1 MTMPSISQ
9 LSPFFQMAQT
19 GINQL
24 GQGINQGFQTQND
37 VQLANALSKGD
48 YAGAMQAAA
57 RSGNVNAVLEL
68 QKLNQQNTLQ
78 SQLGGDMGKL
88 GAVFGGTGGSTV
100 GPTSDASAASTTPTK
115 VTPGY
120 GAGYEASGMTKQDV
134 VSYIQNAA
142 VARGI
147 DPSIAVKVAASEG
160 LGAYVGDKSLG
171 GSYGPYQLFMGG
183 GLGNEALKAG
193 IDPRD
198 PSTVRQ
204 QIDFALDTAAAKGS
218 WGDWNGAKSM
228 GITTQGL
235 QNAKPIGISAVNTSA
250 QPSPVD
256 VVNQRDRAM
265 AARATPPAG
274 LNLPT
279 VPGPQAGA
287 QRLELGPGYGL
298 SPPPA
303 PAAAPPLPPNAGFDQ
318 ATPITPDQQTPVTP
332 TGMPLPRD
340 VPPGKTNVGAAGPA
354 VGPLQ
359 PIVPPPATPAPAVPA
374 APIQGPPG
382 PVTPGQA
389 PNPNAITIGNA
400 ALSRPGFDPVVAPF
414 ARGTRAQPYSYS
426 PSGMPGTVALGAGG
440 VSPVPTPGAGAAY
453 AALPPA
459 GGAPSAAAAAPVAQG
474 YDQAKA
480 DAFQKAAPGE
490 IDDEDSTTGA
500 FDLSDPDDKNALDW
514 ARKNA
519 GQYGYKEDPNNAGTF
534 VPVAAGGAGAG
545 KADAIATTANAVA
558 STPSDPNVTPAQAQT
573 VGQSIAVHPGLSNEQ
588 KAAYLTGL
596 AIKYSQLPGVGTMFG
611 QMAQHFLQQSDLTN
625 DEKEYMFSV
634 GQGYKGSLM
643 KWKADQQAAQRSP
656 AGQQNIEFAQAH
668 PEMFGL
674 KPIPPEGIGA
684 LPPEEQKKWTDFSTQ
699 QMQKQGGVNVDVKTG
714 ETLATGYGKG
724 LQASYDKLTSPNG
737 SLFLINN
744 ANQMQD
750 RLNQGIISGW
760 GSGQP
765 AIQNFANIAAT
776 LGFGDPTKAANTQ
789 AFVDLATQDF
799 ISQARQFFPGG
810 RITNADLNSAKIA
823 AGLDPAQQQQVLQD
837 MIKVARNRALSA
849 IDQHNENVNRFATAY
864 PNEGGTAK
872 TMFSIGQ
879 DKIPAYT
886 QQAGAGQSMD
896 NPIMLRYPSDA
907 ANLHGVWVER
917 PDGQVKQ
924 LP

>member
-37 VQLANALSKGD
+37 IQLANALSKGD

-134 VSYIQNAA
+134 VNYIQNAA

-160 LGAYVGDKSLG
+160 LGAYVGDKSIG

-303 PAAAPPLPPNAGFDQ
+303 PPATPPLPPNAGFDQ

-359 PIVPPPATPAPAVPA
+359 PIVPPPATSAPAAPA

-389 PNPNAITIGNA
+389 PNPNALTIGNA
-400 ALSRPGFDPVVAPF
+400 ALTRPGFDPVVAPF
-414 ARGTRAQPYSYS
+414 ARGTGAKPYTYS

-459 GGAPSAAAAAPVAQG
+459 GGAPSAAAAAPATAPATG

-480 DAFQKAAPGE
+480 DAFQKAIPQDIE
-490 IDDEDSTTGA
+490 DEDKTTGA
-500 FDLSDPDDKNALDW
+500 FDLSDDPDAMAW
-514 ARKNA
+514 ARKNGA
-519 GQYGYKEDPNNAGTF
+519 QYGYQEDPKNAGTF
-534 VPVAAGGAGAG
+534 IPVAAGGAGG
-545 KADAIATTANAVA
+545 KADAVASTATAVA
-558 STPSDPNVTPAQAQT
+558 STPADPNVTPAQAQT
-573 VGQSIAVHPGLSNEQ
+573 VGQSIAVHPGLSNDQ

-611 QMAQHFLQQSDLTN
+611 QMAQHFLQQSDMTN

-634 GQGYKGSLM
+634 GQGYKGNFM
-643 KWKADQQAAQRSP
+643 KWKADQQAAQRAPS
-656 AGQQNIEFAQAH
+656 GQQNLEYAKQNWQQLGLPDPASTDPKDQAIWRDYATKAL
-668 PEMFGL
+668 GL
-674 KPIPPEGIGA
+674 STQPLVAIDQRGQSKAAELALTGIQKSYEGVGTAVPQLTALNDMQRQINDPHGIIHGWGNNQDAMMATATWLSNLGIGD
-684 LPPEEQKKWTDFSTQ
+684 P
-699 QMQKQGGVNVDVKTG
+699 N
-714 ETLATGYGKG
+714 
-724 LQASYDKLTSPNG
+724 KLS
-737 SLFLINN
+737 
-744 ANQMQD
+744 
-750 RLNQGIISGW
+750 
-760 GSGQP
+760 
-765 AIQNFANIAAT
+765 
-776 LGFGDPTKAANTQ
+776 NTQ
-789 AFVDLATQDF
+789 EFMRDVANETVQIAK
-799 ISQARQFFPGG
+799 ANFPQ
-810 RITNADLNSAKIA
+810 RVTNADLTMSKLVS
-823 AGLDPAQQQQVLQD
+823 GTDPSQQMQAIQMAIQMRRDLLMQQ
-837 MIKVARNRALSA
+837 
-849 IDQHNENVNRFATAY
+849 IDRHNDAVERYVKAFPDQANIRDLYHVDPSQLPPATAPTQPVRIPPGMSPADIDKKY
-864 PNEGGTAK
+864 PKGTPL
-872 TMFSIGQ
+872 I
-879 DKIPAYT
+879 
-886 QQAGAGQSMD
+886 
-896 NPIMLRYPSDA
+896 L
-907 ANLHGVWVER
+907 
-917 PDGQVKQ
+917 PDGSPGVVQ
-924 LP
+924 